1 MLRRVPSADAL
12 ELPKT
17 VVLIG
22 LMGAGKSA
30 VGKRLAARLGL
41 PFVDADT
48 EIEAAAGRTIEEIFQ
63 EEGEAAFR
71 RGERKVMARLLR
83 DTPVHV
89 LATGGGAFM
98 DADTR
103 ALIRERGVSVW
114 LRADLDILVARTARR
129 NHRPLLRR
137 GDPREILREL
147 IERRHPIYAEADLT
161 VVSDERPPDATVEEV
176 LRALDA
182 YFGAPIIGP
191 ARSVNE
197 GDAS

>member
-1 MLRRVPSADAL
+1 MLRRVPPADAL

-48 EIEAAAGRTIEEIFQ
+48 EIEAAAGRTIDEIFQ
-63 EEGEAAFR
+63 EEGETAFR
-71 RGERKVMARLLR
+71 RGESKVMARLLR
-83 DTPVHV
+83 ETPVHV

-98 DADTR
+98 DPDTR
-103 ALIRERGVSVW
+103 ALIKVRGVSVW
-114 LRADLDILVARTARR
+114 LRADLDILVARTSRR
-129 NHRPLLRR
+129 NHRPLLRA
-137 GDPREILREL
+137 GDPREILRDL
-147 IERRHPIYAEADLT
+147 IETRYPIYAEADLT

-176 LRALDA
+176 LRALDTH
-182 YFGAPIIGP
+182 FGAPIIGP
-191 ARSVNE
+191 RRVDDGE
-197 GDAS
+197 DAS

>member
-1 MLRRVPSADAL
+1 
-12 ELPKT
+12 
-17 VVLIG
+17 
-22 LMGAGKSA
+22 
-30 VGKRLAARLGL
+30 
-41 PFVDADT
+41 
-48 EIEAAAGRTIEEIFQ
+48 
-63 EEGEAAFR
+63 
-71 RGERKVMARLLR
+71 
-83 DTPVHV
+83 
-89 LATGGGAFM
+89 M

-103 ALIRERGVSVW
+103 ALIKGRGVSVW

-137 GDPREILREL
+137 GDPREILRDL

-176 LRALDA
+176 LLALDA

-197 GDAS
+197 EDAS